1 MHNFLELENGVAAPV
16 RGMQME
22 WRDYHKCSQ
31 TILRNKPLQPCCSS
45 ASPQF
50 QLSLHSGF
58 PKQKAEPGTV
68 KDLLAVQ
75 KEGEIGLVLF
85 KLSRCKRGGQGERQN
100 MEYFPFLVGKAK
112 RKRGGN
118 ANFPCGPPWQI
129 PKELQELK
137 VMQVEGFF
145 LPEDTAYV

>member
-85 KLSRCKRGGQGERQN
+85 KLSRCKRGGQREAERGT
-100 MEYFPFLVGKAK
+100 FPISSGKGKEKK
-112 RKRGGN
+112 RRKCQ
-118 ANFPCGPPWQI
+118 FSLWPTLTDP
-129 PKELQELK
+129 
-137 VMQVEGFF
+137 
-145 LPEDTAYV
+145 

>member
-31 TILRNKPLQPCCSS
+31 TILRDKPLQPRCSS

-58 PKQKAEPGTV
+58 QKQKAEPGTV
-68 KDLLAVQ
+68 KDLLAGQ
-75 KEGEIGLVLF
+75 KEGEIGLAPF
-85 KLSRCKRGGQGERQN
+85 KAVMVQKGKARREARGV
-100 MEYFPFLVGKAK
+100 FLVGKSNS
-112 RKRGGN
+112 KRGGN
-118 ANFPCGPPWQI
+118 ANFPCGPP
-129 PKELQELK
+129 
-137 VMQVEGFF
+137 
-145 LPEDTAYV
+145 

>member
-31 TILRNKPLQPCCSS
+31 TILRNKPLQPQCSS

-58 PKQKAEPGTV
+58 PKQKAELGTV

-75 KEGEIGLVLF
+75 KEIGLVLF
-85 KLSRCKRGGQGERQN
+85 KVVMVPKWKGKERAWSISS
-100 MEYFPFLVGKAK
+100 GKVK
-112 RKRGGN
+112 
-118 ANFPCGPPWQI
+118 Q
-129 PKELQELK
+129 
-137 VMQVEGFF
+137 
-145 LPEDTAYV
+145 

>member
-31 TILRNKPLQPCCSS
+31 TIFRNKPLQPWCSY
-45 ASPQF
+45 ACPWF

-58 PKQKAEPGTV
+58 PKQKAELGMV

-75 KEGEIGLVLF
+75 KKGEMGLVSF
-85 KLSRCKRGGQGERQN
+85 KAVRVQKGKARREAECGV
-100 MEYFPFLVGKAK
+100 FLVGKSNS
-112 RKRGGN
+112 KRGGN
-118 ANFPCGPPWQI
+118 ADFPCGPPWLI
-129 PKELQELK
+129 PKELQELML
-137 VMQVEGFF
+137 MQVEGFF
-145 LPEDTAYV
+145 LPKDM